1 MVMKRRIDRWG
12 TKLNYVTA
20 QGRVAH
26 AFAYKFSLDELLLN
40 NLVIAVLR
48 SFERNQNGVNAIMCR
63 LELYNVF

>member
-26 AFAYKFSLDELLLN
+26 AFAHKFSLDELLLN
-40 NLVIAVLR
+40 NFVIAVLR
-48 SFERNQNGVNAIMCR
+48 SFERNQNGVNAIMR
-63 LELYNVF
+63 SLQVYYMF